1 MEKLIESYSFHST
14 PARSMGT
21 RLWKAL
27 PSQNH
32 CEKWFIPRNLL
43 IIVIRLSI
51 GSRWLNK
58 RPTTT
63 RRDVKLSS
71 LQPLVN
77 SEDGHPMLSISL
89 TPMSIKLIL
98 LLAGCPVPIVTLIW
112 QVRSIN
118 GSTPTSGICT
128 YLRWMVNLHGLPS
141 ANLPIWWAVFPIYYF
156 CMSFSINNRFRAP
169 FS

>member
-89 TPMSIKLIL
+89 TPKSIIRHSYMTGTVDWWFDSHKWDLHLFTSIYTVSPQRTYRFDEQSSRYIIFACLFL
-98 LLAGCPVPIVTLIW
+98 LTTASVP
-112 QVRSIN
+112 
-118 GSTPTSGICT
+118 PF
-128 YLRWMVNLHGLPS
+128 LR
-141 ANLPIWWAVFPIYYF
+141 
-156 CMSFSINNRFRAP
+156 
-169 FS
+169 